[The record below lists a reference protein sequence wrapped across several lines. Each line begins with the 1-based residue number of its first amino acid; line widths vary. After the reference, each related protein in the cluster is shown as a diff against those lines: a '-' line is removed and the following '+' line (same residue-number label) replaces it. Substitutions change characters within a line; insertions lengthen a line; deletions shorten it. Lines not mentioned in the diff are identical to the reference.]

1 MSLVLTLALSTRAIS
16 ISPWTSMSAT
26 VVRSALRAGHRAWR
40 RREDPPRG
48 PRAAAG
54 RRPLGNLP
62 SQRSVRRVIGEHDA
76 ISQLVIAHDTRR
88 GRRSTLGRRD
98 DKHGRRPPG
107 APPSFHRRPPD
118 AISRPSDDRS
128 TTETRAP
135 AAAINARRRSPCPD
149 RWSGFFSQNGGLSER
164 QRPTPYRASRWPL
177 RIKRRKP
184 RTALPGAD
192 RLQARAGV
200 DRTQTEV
207 RSRSF
212 VREASRVP
220 TTSDRSQSLATG
232 PSACRS
238 AMVEQAV

>member
-1 MSLVLTLALSTRAIS
+1 MHTASVPPGRGLVSAATRRVGVRIAHPQGAVSRTVCSGGRRASNPTHVVLTLALSTRVIS

-62 SQRSVRRVIGEHDA
+62 SQRSIRRVIGEHDA

-88 GRRSTLGRRD
+88 GRRSTLGRRE

-107 APPSFHRRPPD
+107 ARRAFTGGLPTLYLGRPMTDIHHRDARPRRGD
-118 AISRPSDDRS
+118 QRPS
-128 TTETRAP
+128 AP
-135 AAAINARRRSPCPD
+135 PCPD

-164 QRPTPYRASRWPL
+164 QRPTP
-177 RIKRRKP
+177 
-184 RTALPGAD
+184 
-192 RLQARAGV
+192 
-200 DRTQTEV
+200 
-207 RSRSF
+207 
-212 VREASRVP
+212 
-220 TTSDRSQSLATG
+220 
-232 PSACRS
+232 
-238 AMVEQAV
+238 